1 MWGVGKL
8 YLVAWDIADPKR
20 LGRVHRRVRR
30 HALDGQKSVY
40 ECRLSLVERELLLRD
55 VARLIDPEEDSFLVF
70 PLDPRSAHER
80 VGGPAPFWSRQFD
93 YFG

>member
-1 MWGVGKL
+1 MWGLGKL
-8 YLVAWDIADPKR
+8 YLVAWDIADRKR

-40 ECRLSLVERELLLRD
+40 ECRLTGAEREQLLRD
-55 VARLIDPEEDSFLVF
+55 VAALIDPEEDSFLVF
-70 PLDPRSAHER
+70 PLDPRSAHEY
-80 VGGPAPFWSRQFD
+80 VGRPAPLWSRLLD